1 MQLDAAL
8 REVVPGARVSSLAP
22 DLAAYARDLWP
33 RRLIELQARE
43 PIAER
48 PAAVVWPESV
58 EHVSALVGFA
68 RRQGIALVP
77 FGAGSGVCGA
87 IEAVRGSI
95 VVDVKRF
102 ASFSIGHGPEL
113 DSGAG
118 VLGITLEEALLEAG
132 YTTGHYPSSILC
144 STVGGWAAA
153 RGAGQCSGRYG
164 KIEDMVTFVEA
175 VLGSGEVLRAQ
186 RRAQGPD
193 LVPLL
198 IGSEGTLGIITRV
211 GLRLHPAP
219 AARAF
224 SAFAFDSMQE
234 GMQALRLLYQS
245 GLRPSVARL
254 YDPLDT
260 LLLKDG
266 TDVEKEPAPSPRRDP
281 GLRAAALRT
290 VLRIPSVIAS
300 ALAAAE
306 HSLLARSALVLVHEG
321 DAASVAHE
329 SRQASALCVAA
340 RGTSL
345 GEGPARAWYR
355 HRYSVSYRQAPV
367 FRSGAFSD
375 TLEVAAPWSRL
386 EGVYEGVRRALGE
399 HVLVMAHLSHA
410 YPDGASIYFTFAGI
424 EHGGESSLAVY
435 DRAVS
440 VALRATLDAGATL
453 SHHHGVGRSKAPRVG
468 EELGAAVA
476 VVRALKTAW
485 DPDGILNPGALIPPL
500 TAAERIQEPLAD
512 RGPALDQPSCLTR
525 LPGSLSLAAAQ
536 AWLAPRGHTLS
547 LTPAVLAELASVSVS
562 DWIGMGLPGL
572 PDRYEDPV
580 FSPLAGFEAELRS
593 GFRFQL
599 RPTPRRAVGPDLSAL
614 VRGMG
619 GALGRVHSATLV
631 AVPSDAPPAPVL
643 PYSGERNPS
652 IDPSEKAALVR
663 LTHELASL

>member
-175 VLGSGEVLRAQ
+175 VLGRGEVLRAQ

-254 YDPLDT
+254 
-260 LLLKDG
+260 
-266 TDVEKEPAPSPRRDP
+266 
-281 GLRAAALRT
+281 
-290 VLRIPSVIAS
+290 
-300 ALAAAE
+300 
-306 HSLLARSALVLVHEG
+306 
-321 DAASVAHE
+321 
-329 SRQASALCVAA
+329 
-340 RGTSL
+340 
-345 GEGPARAWYR
+345 
-355 HRYSVSYRQAPV
+355 
-367 FRSGAFSD
+367 
-375 TLEVAAPWSRL
+375 
-386 EGVYEGVRRALGE
+386 
-399 HVLVMAHLSHA
+399 
-410 YPDGASIYFTFAGI
+410 
-424 EHGGESSLAVY
+424 
-435 DRAVS
+435 
-440 VALRATLDAGATL
+440 
-453 SHHHGVGRSKAPRVG
+453 
-468 EELGAAVA
+468 
-476 VVRALKTAW
+476 
-485 DPDGILNPGALIPPL
+485 
-500 TAAERIQEPLAD
+500 
-512 RGPALDQPSCLTR
+512 
-525 LPGSLSLAAAQ
+525 
-536 AWLAPRGHTLS
+536 
-547 LTPAVLAELASVSVS
+547 
-562 DWIGMGLPGL
+562 
-572 PDRYEDPV
+572 
-580 FSPLAGFEAELRS
+580 
-593 GFRFQL
+593 
-599 RPTPRRAVGPDLSAL
+599 
-614 VRGMG
+614 
-619 GALGRVHSATLV
+619 
-631 AVPSDAPPAPVL
+631 
-643 PYSGERNPS
+643 
-652 IDPSEKAALVR
+652 
-663 LTHELASL
+663 